1 MYKRAF
7 APIALLLLTV
17 PAGTAAQSGVPAS
30 EPAVAP
36 EPSKLLDRVLV
47 NQKKEEA
54 ALEVYERIEQLETR
68 KGANDPAPASIKISR
83 VIPSG
88 TGMNKIPVDAAGN
101 PPDAAAYRAR
111 LEGLEHALALL
122 VNNNRSQR
130 DALEKY
136 AKKRK
141 ERSDLIDATR
151 NAFLFIFVAREPR
164 GDRLLAK
171 YEMKPN
177 PAFKPTSRLT
187 SIFPKV
193 HGFVWIDEG
202 SGELA
207 RIEGD
212 VTEDIS
218 IALFLGKIYKGSH
231 FMQERYEVQL
241 GLWLPTFSQYD
252 FDGRKLFSG
261 FSLHERMLYSNYR
274 YIGPPKEAIE
284 VIRKEL
290 GRAELNKTNSTAADP

>member
-101 PPDAAAYRAR
+101 PPDAA
-111 LEGLEHALALL
+111 E
-122 VNNNRSQR
+122 
-130 DALEKY
+130 
-136 AKKRK
+136 
-141 ERSDLIDATR
+141 I
-151 NAFLFIFVAREPR
+151 
-164 GDRLLAK
+164 
-171 YEMKPN
+171 
-177 PAFKPTSRLT
+177 
-187 SIFPKV
+187 
-193 HGFVWIDEG
+193 
-202 SGELA
+202 
-207 RIEGD
+207 
-212 VTEDIS
+212 
-218 IALFLGKIYKGSH
+218 
-231 FMQERYEVQL
+231 
-241 GLWLPTFSQYD
+241 
-252 FDGRKLFSG
+252 
-261 FSLHERMLYSNYR
+261 
-274 YIGPPKEAIE
+274 
-284 VIRKEL
+284 
-290 GRAELNKTNSTAADP
+290 GRAHV